1 MNRDQRRAVEIA
13 VAILKE
19 RPLFRPGETEKQ
31 VARRIEEKLKSFGAK
46 PAFKTIVASGP
57 RSSIPHGY
65 ATNKKI
71 KPGEIVMIDMG
82 ALYRGVRSDITR
94 TYLPPEPTKKQ
105 RAIYR
110 IVKEAQARGIK
121 AVRAGIEARK
131 VDAAT
136 RNYIKDK
143 GYGLYFIHTTGH
155 GVGRRIHEAPKLS
168 RRNRNKLKAGQV
180 ITVEPGIYI
189 KGWGGVRI
197 EDMVL
202 VTKTG
207 CRLLTDLP
215 K

>member
-1 MNRDQRRAVEIA
+1 VNKDQLAAVRIA
-13 VAILKE
+13 VAILSG
-19 RPLFRPGETEKQ
+19 LTCRPGETEKQ
-31 VARRIEEKLKSFGAK
+31 VARRIESQLKQHGAK

-57 RSSIPHGY
+57 RSAIPHGY

-71 KPGEIVMIDMG
+71 GPGEIVMVDMG

-94 TYLPPEPTKKQ
+94 TYLPPKPTRKQ
-105 RAIYR
+105 KAIYR
-110 IVKEAQARGIK
+110 IIKEAQRRGIK
-121 AVRAGIEARK
+121 AVRAGVEARQ
-131 VDAAT
+131 VDAAA
-136 RNYIKDK
+136 REYIKSQ

-168 RRNRNKLKAGQV
+168 RRNRHKLKAGQV
-180 ITVEPGIYI
+180 VTVEPGIYI

-202 VTKTG
+202 VTGTG
-207 CRLLTDLP
+207 CRLLTNLP

>member
-1 MNRDQRRAVEIA
+1 MNKDQLEAVRIA
-13 VAILKE
+13 VTIMKRLT
-19 RPLFRPGETEKQ
+19 FQPGETEQQ
-31 VARRIEEKLKSFGAK
+31 VARRIAAQLKSFNAR

-57 RSSIPHGY
+57 RSAKPHGY

-71 KPGEIVMIDMG
+71 KPGEIVMVDMG

-94 TYLPPEPTKKQ
+94 TYLPPKPSKKQ
-105 RAIYR
+105 KAIYR
-110 IVKEAQARGIK
+110 IIKEAQARGIK
-121 AVRAGIEARK
+121 AVRAGVEARR

-136 RNYIKDK
+136 RDHIKSK

-155 GVGRRIHEAPKLS
+155 GVGQRIHEAPKLS
-168 RRNRNKLKAGQV
+168 RRNRNKLKIGQV

-207 CRLLTDLP
+207 CRLLTNVS

>member
-1 MNRDQRRAVEIA
+1 MNRDQLEAVRIA
-13 VAILKE
+13 VTILE
-19 RPLFRPGETEKQ
+19 ELTFQPGETENQ
-31 VARRIEEKLKSFGAK
+31 VARRIEARLRSFGAK
-46 PAFKTIVASGP
+46 PAFRTIVASGP

-94 TYLPPEPTKKQ
+94 TYLPPKPTKKQ
-105 RAIYR
+105 KAIYR

-121 AVRAGIEARK
+121 AVRAGMEARQ

-136 RNYIKDK
+136 RDYIKSK

-155 GVGRRIHEAPKLS
+155 GVGKRIHEAPKLS
-168 RRNRNKLKAGQV
+168 RRNRHKLKTGQV
-180 ITVEPGIYI
+180 ITIEPGIYI

-207 CRLLTDLP
+207 CRLLTNLA

>member
-1 MNRDQRRAVEIA
+1 MNKDQLEAVRIA
-13 VAILKE
+13 VGILKE
-19 RPLFRPGETEKQ
+19 LSFRPGETEKQ
-31 VARRIEEKLKSFGAK
+31 VARRIEARLKEHGAR
-46 PAFKTIVASGP
+46 PAFKTIVASGR

-65 ATNKKI
+65 ATNKRI

-94 TYLPPEPTKKQ
+94 TYLPAQPTKKQ
-105 RAIYR
+105 KAIYR
-110 IVKEAQARGIK
+110 IISEAQARGIK
-121 AVRAGIEARK
+121 AVRAGIEART
-131 VDAAT
+131 VDAAA
-136 RNYIKDK
+136 RSYIKDK

-155 GVGRRIHEAPKLS
+155 GVGKRIHEAPKLS

-180 ITVEPGIYI
+180 VTVEPGIYI

-207 CRLLTDLP
+207 CRLLTNVP